1 MFVGGV
7 LVEGVFVTGG
17 VFERFR
23 RRSKGFLKQN
33 KTRFILPLIRQ
44 GSFVY
49 FTIQIIQLY

>member
-1 MFVGGV
+1 MGGV
-7 LVEGVFVTGG
+7 LVDGVFVTGG

-44 GSFVY
+44 GSFIY